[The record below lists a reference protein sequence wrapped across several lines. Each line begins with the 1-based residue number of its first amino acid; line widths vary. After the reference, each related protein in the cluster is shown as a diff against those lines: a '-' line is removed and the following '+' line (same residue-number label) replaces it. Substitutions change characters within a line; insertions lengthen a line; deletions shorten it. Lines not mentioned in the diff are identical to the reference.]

1 MRAITLMYHDVV
13 EARGHEASGFP
24 WPDAALY
31 KLEPEQFTAHLDAI
45 AGALCGPPCTVSE
58 LTAASS
64 QMPVLLTFDDGGVSS
79 YTRIADQLEE
89 HGWRGHFFITA
100 GQIGTSAFVSREQ
113 IRDLRRRGHII
124 GSHSFS
130 HPLRMA
136 QCSWPDLVGEW
147 WMSVGLLSDILGEQ
161 VSAASVPG
169 GQYTRK
175 IAEAASMAGIEA
187 LFTSEPITKWH
198 KVDGCTVYGRF
209 AIQRWMSPC
218 VAADL
223 VAGKAAPRL
232 RQLIWWNAKKVIKTL
247 GGEYYLKLRNTLT
260 GERKGNVL

>member
-1 MRAITLMYHDVV
+1 MYHDVV

-31 KLEPEQFTAHLDAI
+31 KLEPEQFTAHLEAI
-45 AGALCGPPCTVSE
+45 AGALCGAPRTVSE
-58 LTAASS
+58 LPAASG
-64 QMPVLLTFDDGGVSS
+64 QTPVLLTFDDGGVSS

-89 HGWRGHFFITA
+89 RGWRGHFFITA
-100 GQIGTSAFVSREQ
+100 GQIGACAFVSRDQ
-113 IRDLRRRGHII
+113 IRDLHCRGHVI

-136 QCSWPDLVGEW
+136 QCSLSDLASEW

-161 VSAASVPG
+161 VCAASVPG
-169 GQYTRK
+169 GNYTRK
-175 IAEAASMAGIEA
+175 IAEAASMAGIKA
-187 LFTSEPITKWH
+187 LFTSEPTTRWRR
-198 KVDGCTVYGRF
+198 VDGCTVYGRYT
-209 AIQRWMSPC
+209 IQRWMPPH

-232 RQLIWWNAKKVIKTL
+232 RQLIWWNTKKVIKAL

-260 GERKGNVL
+260 GGA